1 MNYTILTCVSIVLI
15 LGFVVIYSPIE
26 PIKTLKKDDE
36 YTINGKSHIFPLEGE
51 NYPILK
57 SEVTSKMVNLLEK
70 LTNVL
75 DKSDIPYWLTCG
87 TLLGAVR
94 HGGLI
99 PWDDDI
105 DINVPLEYV
114 DKAKNAI
121 KKDNLGV
128 LDAGGGYKV
137 YHKSTYPFVD
147 LIIVDKVK
155 EKWTMCYPLNKDGS
169 CSYKTAEQWPQEC
182 FMDDEVFPLKKI
194 QFENLSLSVPNKYQ
208 ELIINMYGE
217 KALEE
222 AYYKPFP
229 TLVNHK
235 FNHLL
240 YMTGLISG

>member
-1 MNYTILTCVSIVLI
+1 
-15 LGFVVIYSPIE
+15 
-26 PIKTLKKDDE
+26 
-36 YTINGKSHIFPLEGE
+36 
-51 NYPILK
+51 
-57 SEVTSKMVNLLEK
+57 MVNL
-70 LTNVL
+70 
-75 DKSDIPYWLTCG
+75 
-87 TLLGAVR
+87 R
-94 HGGLI
+94 HITRSSKTRRLNS
-99 PWDDDI
+99 WDDDI

-128 LDAGGGYKV
+128 LDSGGGYKV
-137 YHKSTYPFVD
+137 YDKSTYPFID

-155 EKWTMCYPLNKDGS
+155 EKWKMCYPLNKDGS
-169 CSYKTAEQWPQEC
+169 CSYKTAEELPQEC

-194 QFENLSLSVPNKYQ
+194 PFENLSLSVPNKYQ
-208 ELIINMYGE
+208 ELIINMYDE

>member
-1 MNYTILTCVSIVLI
+1 MNFIIIICISILAI

-26 PIKTLKKDDE
+26 PIKTLKKDDK
-36 YTINGKSHIFPLEGE
+36 YTINETSHIFPLEGK

-57 SEVTSKMVNLLEK
+57 PNVSVKMVKLLEK
-70 LTNVL
+70 LTNIL
-75 DKSDIPYWLTCG
+75 DKNDIPYWLTCG

-99 PWDDDI
+99 PWDDDL
-105 DINVPLEYV
+105 DINVPLEYTEKV
-114 DKAKNAI
+114 KSSLKKN
-121 KKDNLGV
+121 NLNV
-128 LDAGGGYKV
+128 LDTGGGYKV
-137 YHKSTYPFVD
+137 HDKITYPFVD

-155 EKWTMCYPLNKDGS
+155 EKWTLCYPLNKDGS
-169 CSYKTAEQWPQEC
+169 CSYKTARQWPQEC

-194 QFENLSLSVPNKYQ
+194 PFENLSLSVPNKYQ

-222 AYYKPFP
+222 AYYKSFP
-229 TLVNHK
+229 ILTNHK

-240 YMTGLISG
+240 YMTGVISG